1 MSPTPFTKQSELAH
15 EARELIVRMA
25 GTNSNLTLVLDG
37 LITAVQDVSCAD
49 MSEVL
54 EKLGDAMLALQ
65 EVRAYEASEMA
76 DWTREA
82 MRDER
87 RVA

>member
-1 MSPTPFTKQSELAH
+1 MTPFTKQSELAH
-15 EARELIVRMA
+15 EAREMAIRMP
-25 GTNSNLTLVLDG
+25 GTADNLRLVLDG

-65 EVRAYEASEMA
+65 EVRSYEAEEIA

>member
-54 EKLGDAMLALQ
+54 EKLGDAMAAL
-65 EVRAYEASEMA
+65 EECRAYTDEDLSEFA
-76 DWTREA
+76 
-82 MRDER
+82 RDRMSDQR
-87 RVA
+87 RAA